1 MNDLVEKLKAYDWGG
16 DRGALVGIDDLIA
29 GAQGDKDKLAEIEG
43 ALLEVLQSDV
53 KVPAKEY
60 ICRQLA
66 LIGTARCVPILANML
81 SDAEMSDRA
90 RLALEAIPDASV
102 DEALRAALTNANG
115 IQRVGIVNTLG
126 ERRDKKAVPMLSE
139 MRNDSDSML
148 SEAVEAALR
157 KIEPPA

>member
-1 MNDLVEKLKAYDWGG
+1 VNEHSEKLKAYDWGG
-16 DRGALVGIDDLIA
+16 DRGALVSIDDLIA
-29 GAQGDKDKLAEIEG
+29 GAQGDKDKLAEIEA
-43 ALLEVLQSDV
+43 ALIEVLQSDV

-66 LIGTARCVPILANML
+66 LIGTNRCVPILASML

-115 IQRVGIVNTLG
+115 MQGVGIVNTLG
-126 ERRDKKAVPMLSE
+126 ERRDKKAVPMLSK
-139 MRNDSDSML
+139 MRNGSDTVL
-148 SEAVEAALR
+148 SEAVEGALR